1 MMATGV
7 YDAALRRVE
16 EHIRLL
22 EDKPEEAA
30 QTTLDA
36 RWFAAAGMP
45 VSAEGTKGK
54 DRPSLQ
60 AGQQVELHR
69 LIDLRMTG
77 VPLAHIT
84 GWQQFMGLEMLAGP
98 EALIP
103 RKETEL
109 LAEQAVNILQAGR
122 WEGRQPHVIDLCTG
136 AGNLAVVLALAHP
149 EARVFASDI
158 SPDCLLLTRK
168 NLQMHKV
175 SDRVETVLGDLL
187 EPFRREELHNSID
200 LITCNPPY
208 ISSSKVAGMESEI
221 SEHEPVLAFDGGPFG
236 IAIINRLVQEAPQFL
251 RPGGWLALE
260 VGLGQGAAI
269 VKRMEKRQAYKKV
282 IPVVDKKNNIR
293 VLLAQH

>member
-1 MMATGV
+1 MATGV
-7 YDAALRRVE
+7 YEAALRRVE
-16 EHIRLL
+16 EQIRLL
-22 EDKPEEAA
+22 KDKPEESAH
-30 QTTLDA
+30 TTLDA
-36 RWFAAAGMP
+36 LWFAAAGMP
-45 VSAEGTKGK
+45 VSAAETKGK
-54 DRPSLQ
+54 DRPPLQ
-60 AGQQVELHR
+60 AVQQVELHR

-84 GWQQFMGLEMLAGP
+84 GRQQFMGLEMLAGP

-109 LAEQAVNILQAGR
+109 LAEQAVNILQTGR

-149 EARVFASDI
+149 EARIFASDI

-175 SDRVETVLGDLL
+175 SDRVETVLGNLL
-187 EPFRREELHNSID
+187 EPFRREELYNRID

-236 IAIINRLVQEAPQFL
+236 IAIINRLVQEAPKFL
-251 RPGGWLALE
+251 RPGGWLAFE

-269 VKRMEKRQAYKKV
+269 DKRIEKKQIYTKF
-282 IPVVDKKNNIR
+282 IPVLDKENNIR